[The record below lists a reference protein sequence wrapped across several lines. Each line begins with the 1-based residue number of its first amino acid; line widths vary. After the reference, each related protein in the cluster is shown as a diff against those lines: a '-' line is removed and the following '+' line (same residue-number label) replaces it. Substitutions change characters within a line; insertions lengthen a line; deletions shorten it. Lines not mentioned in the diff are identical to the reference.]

1 MYYLLVLRWLFLVK
15 GGFSMGNITKIKEAA
30 IGKGKI
36 YTCNVCRKATGSG
49 RHLKTVIGRV
59 ICICPSCLMWS
70 EDPLAKLAREAIRKI
85 KK

>member
-1 MYYLLVLRWLFLVK
+1 MVRCWLSLVK
-15 GGFSMGNITKIKEAA
+15 DGFSMGNITKIKEAA
-30 IGKGKI
+30 IEKGKI
-36 YTCNVCRKATGSG
+36 YNCNVCKKDTGSG
-49 RHLKTVIGRV
+49 RYLKTVIGRV